1 MMGESDHCAETSSAH
16 LKDSGLDSVEAS
28 SCDDNVSSSFHSV
41 TINFHHQS
49 WWKID
54 ATLDENESEQK
65 LIETTAQCMHAVVKV
80 KDMYDPSGHAAYVSS
95 VYVLTHVS
103 LTTFSIVLFLI
114 FSVVGEGWEA
124 NLKVFLSKPPAHCSW
139 CYRCLW
145 KSPTRSSPTASS
157 LCSPSRKC
165 LQSCLLSA
173 CAAAEHTSGPPLHT
187 HNTQDIL
194 THAHRQAL
202 GS

>member
-16 LKDSGLDSVEAS
+16 LKDSGLESVEAS

-65 LIETTAQCMHAVVKV
+65 LIETTAQCMHAVIKV
-80 KDMYDPSGHAAYVSS
+80 KDMYDPYGHAAYVSS

-103 LTTFSIVLFLI
+103 LMTFSIVLFLI
-114 FSVVGEGWEA
+114 FSWEA
-124 NLKVFLSKPPAHCSW
+124 NLKVFLSKPPAHCSR

-173 CAAAEHTSGPPLHT
+173 CAAAEAHEWSSVART
-187 HNTQDIL
+187 HYTQDIL